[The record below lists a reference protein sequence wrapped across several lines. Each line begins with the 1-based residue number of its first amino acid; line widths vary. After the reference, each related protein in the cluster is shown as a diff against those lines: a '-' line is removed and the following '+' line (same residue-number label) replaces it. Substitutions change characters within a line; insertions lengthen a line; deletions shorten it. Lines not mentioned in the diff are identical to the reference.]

1 MGSGKTQDMVMN
13 NYLIDCNK
21 AMGWEKFNEFCQ
33 NIYSNSNIVSI
44 VTVYDYQL
52 AQQFGF
58 DYPRVRVKTP
68 RTYPGYLRFRNEAEY
83 LAFALK
89 WA

>member
-1 MGSGKTQDMVMN
+1 MD
-13 NYLIDCNK
+13 NYLINCNR
-21 AMGWEKFNEFCQ
+21 AVGWEKFQDHCTK
-33 NIYSNSNIVSI
+33 IYRDSNIVSI

-68 RTYPGYLRFRNEAEY
+68 RTYPQYLRFRNEAEY
-83 LAFALK
+83 TAFALK
-89 WA
+89 WS